1 MVADTW
7 YYCDWEV
14 DDERAFGPF
23 TLEQLA
29 ELIRTGKVSFDFIVS
44 REGTEGSKWVHAD
57 EVEEILDAVPLDVE
71 RLMTE
76 YIGYGETPPGDEKWG
91 WASDRMY
98 QLLDYFPE
106 RAWPLIIEMID
117 RAPSEDCLSFL
128 AASPLENL
136 LSKDGPAFIDRVEQ
150 RAAVN
155 AKFRRALGMLKRLGM
170 TDDVWRRVQAA
181 KPG

>member
-1 MVADTW
+1 LSSEGEVPADTW

-29 ELIRTGKVSFDFIVS
+29 ELIRTGQVSFDFIVS
-44 REGTEGSKWVHAD
+44 REGTE
-57 EVEEILDAVPLDVE
+57 
-71 RLMTE
+71 
-76 YIGYGETPPGDEKWG
+76 
-91 WASDRMY
+91 
-98 QLLDYFPE
+98 
-106 RAWPLIIEMID
+106 
-117 RAPSEDCLSFL
+117 DCLSFL
-128 AASPLENL
+128 AASPLEDL

-155 AKFRRALGMLKRLGM
+155 PKFRRALGMLKRLGM

-181 KPG
+181 KPADAGRASSARK